1 MTFRLSSRKFF
12 HFFSCPA
19 HLPAYLALNSN
30 QKMISDISDSGMG
43 SEDVPKN
50 DPLFA
55 PFFSNGG
62 LLDSH
67 ITPDKISGGGANYAT
82 RDEVIA
88 LEDAVCDAF
97 ETTNSA
103 VKEGLTAIHN
113 IAHIHSQAIGAL
125 KREIEYIKLPWYK
138 KLWLKI
144 KGSK

>member
-1 MTFRLSSRKFF
+1 M
-12 HFFSCPA
+12 

-43 SEDVPKN
+43 SEDN
-50 DPLFA
+50 DFP
-55 PFFSNGG
+55 PPYYDPNSVSFSN
-62 LLDSH
+62 
-67 ITPDKISGGGANYAT
+67 ISGGGANYAT

-97 ETTNSA
+97 EATNSA

-125 KREIEYIKLPWYK
+125 KREIEYLKLPWHK

>member
-1 MTFRLSSRKFF
+1 
-12 HFFSCPA
+12 
-19 HLPAYLALNSN
+19 
-30 QKMISDISDSGMG
+30 MISDISDSGMG
-43 SEDVPKN
+43 SEDYGIPPPDY
-50 DPLFA
+50 DPNSVS
-55 PFFSNGG
+55 FSKGG
-62 LLDSH
+62 FLDSH

-97 ETTNSA
+97 EATNSA

-125 KREIEYIKLPWYK
+125 KREIEYLKLPWYR